1 MRRTLGGPSRTPQ
14 QLGTFRTRLIHYLMF
29 AYSLKWTDDVFMA
42 ALPIRRCNYQVA
54 IYAAQ
59 LAAGESLTHR
69 SIKCTTIKQYV
80 RCIARVASDQSL
92 TARDIR
98 KANPT
103 DTKNCP
109 ELDAVYA
116 EVTRHEKMPDRREP
130 FTLEMLH
137 HQQAVA
143 ARLGV
148 AGNATLPAAMADW
161 SEIGLFNGQ
170 RNAEWSQPA
179 TRHSTPATAF
189 IHKDDNEPQAF
200 RLGDVTLKDRKGRLT
215 EIHSALGAPG
225 QVWSIS
231 LRWRRQKNGEHGEI
245 KLYTRNQKP
254 EGHCFVRPM
263 MRILRRF
270 VSLCGHDYWSPLSVY
285 RAHPTA
291 PVSLITND
299 DIEKIM
305 RGTAS
310 AVYDLDPK
318 KHKKELQ
325 RWSSHSYRVGA
336 AVLLHGLGFNDVQ
349 IKFLL
354 RWKSNTFML
363 YLRNLK
369 ILAT

>member
-1 MRRTLGGPSRTPQ
+1 MVTLN
-14 QLGTFRTRLIHYLMF
+14 
-29 AYSLKWTDDVFMA
+29 
-42 ALPIRRCNYQVA
+42 IRRCNMQLA
-54 IYAAQ
+54 MYAAQ

-69 SIKCTTIKQYV
+69 QIKCATIKHYV
-80 RCIARVASDQSL
+80 RVIAHVSSHQSH

-103 DTKNCP
+103 DTKFCP
-109 ELDAVYA
+109 ELEAVYA

-137 HQQAVA
+137 HQQAIA
-143 ARLGV
+143 IKMGEKWFF
-148 AGNATLPAAMADW
+148 TLLLAMADW

-170 RNAEWSQPA
+170 RNAEWSQPS
-179 TRHSTPATAF
+179 TNHSTPATAF
-189 IHKDDNEPQAF
+189 IHKDDTEPQAF
-200 RLGDVTLKDRKGRLT
+200 RLCDITLKDRRGRLI
-215 EIHSALGAPG
+215 EIPAAIADPER
-225 QVWSIS
+225 VWSVS
-231 LRWRRQKNGEHGEI
+231 LQWRRQKNGENGET
-245 KLYTRNQKP
+245 KLYTRNHKKD
-254 EGHCFVRPM
+254 GHCFVRPM

-270 VSLCGHDYWSPLSVY
+270 VSLCGYDYRTPLSVY
-285 RAHPTA
+285 RTHPTA

-299 DIEKIM
+299 DIEKTM

-310 AVYDLDPK
+310 AVYDLDPI

-336 AVLLHGLGFNDVQ
+336 AVLLHGLGFTAVQ

-354 RWKSNTFML
+354 RWKSDTFML

-369 ILAT
+369 ILAIEHHQAIDRAAAMPHFV